1 MVAGSFDGNGRLS
14 LEVAIT
20 VMAINAPRLRLW
32 LGASSGW
39 EARRGLYDAQTN
51 ITVNIGYV
59 GNEKEGPSASACAV
73 VALAV
78 VLGNAKLVGRLGV
91 TGIVDLRGRIRL
103 IGGLMEKMEQARE
116 QKLEIVVV
124 PMVNLQILEED
135 GYKGWPNDLRD
146 YAKRVTRGAS
156 NIVELLGH
164 TIEG

>member
-1 MVAGSFDGNGRLS
+1 M
-14 LEVAIT
+14 
-20 VMAINAPRLRLW
+20 
-32 LGASSGW
+32 
-39 EARRGLYDAQTN
+39 
-51 ITVNIGYV
+51 
-59 GNEKEGPSASACAV
+59 
-73 VALAV
+73 ALAV